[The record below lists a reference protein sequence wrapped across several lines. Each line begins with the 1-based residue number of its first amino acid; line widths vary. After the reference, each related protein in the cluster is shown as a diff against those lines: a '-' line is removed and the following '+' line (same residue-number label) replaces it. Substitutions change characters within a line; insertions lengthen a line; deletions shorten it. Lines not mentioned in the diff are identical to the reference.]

1 MSNGKERQETGGK
14 GELAGGK
21 LNELFQA
28 YFNNRMMVLLMMIEH
43 PGISRQALSVERQ
56 RFFLEDL
63 YHHFLPPDCETKY
76 RRAFEWLF
84 RFLKL
89 YPHVGPNRIYRGIQM
104 VGLIY
109 EAFGLRLSRRI
120 EAVRL
125 EKEGMTQ
132 KRSR

>member
-1 MSNGKERQETGGK
+1 MEKSKEEQQAGRR

-21 LNELFQA
+21 LNELFRA

-43 PGISRQALSVERQ
+43 PGISRRVHSIERQ
-56 RFFLEDL
+56 KFFLEDL
-63 YHHFLPPDCETKY
+63 YHHFLPPHCENKY

-84 RFLKL
+84 RFLEL
-89 YPHVGPNRIYRGIQM
+89 YPRLGPERLYRGIQM

-109 EAFGLRLSRRI
+109 EAFGLELSKRL
-120 EAVRL
+120 EATRL
-125 EKEGMTQ
+125 EKEGMTR